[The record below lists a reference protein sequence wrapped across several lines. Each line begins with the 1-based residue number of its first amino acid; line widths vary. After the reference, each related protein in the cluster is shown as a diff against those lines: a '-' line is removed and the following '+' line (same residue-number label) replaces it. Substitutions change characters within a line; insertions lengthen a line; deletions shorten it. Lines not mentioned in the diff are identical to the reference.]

1 MQKFTKDREAFQVL
15 PIEYVSDI
23 IAGDTTPTVLNCKLF
38 TLQNAAPLSVTYFD
52 DGAEGQTIKLLG
64 DGFTTIVNGAA
75 LKVNIGANKLLLAN
89 IIYTFTLINGV
100 WYENE

>member
-1 MQKFTKDREAFQVL
+1 MQKFTKDRQAFQVL

-23 IAGDTTPTVLNCKLF
+23 TIGDTTPTVLNCKLF
-38 TLQNAAPLSVTYFD
+38 TLVNIAPLSITYFN
-52 DGAEGQTIKLLG
+52 DGAEGQTIRLLG
-64 DGFTTIVNGAA
+64 DGVTTVVHGAS
-75 LKVNIGANKLLLAN
+75 LKTNTGANKLLLAN